1 MYSYSAVKN
10 LPIFVE
16 IPLFQTD
23 TRIQDIQHILDI
35 TDDVSVYSV
44 RMRENTDQ
52 KNKHAVLNNKV
63 FD

>member
-35 TDDVSVYSV
+35 TDDVSLCTQSECGKI
-44 RMRENTDQ
+44 RTRKINTQ
-52 KNKHAVLNNKV
+52 C
-63 FD
+63 